1 MFLPSLTY
9 HNLYSIV
16 DSRDLTT
23 QFLPTYLRT
32 YRKRTGLTQT
42 EVAYVVGINRSDL
55 WLFETSRREPS
66 LRVLLA
72 LQVLYRIPIRKLF
85 MGLFLHCAGT
95 PGADCSSC
103 DGSLLRVGN
112 IRSRDCPSRN
122 WVGFPCASACPR
134 LALYEPKSQTIDTH
148 SRTGSPSAELRIRGI

>member
-85 MGLFLHCAGT
+85 MGLFLHCRRNT
-95 PGADCSSC
+95 RRRLQ
-103 DGSLLRVGN
+103 LLRRQLVAGGKHKK
-112 IRSRDCPSRN
+112 SRLSIQKLGWISTCLGLSLPAA
-122 WVGFPCASACPR
+122 V
-134 LALYEPKSQTIDTH
+134 
-148 SRTGSPSAELRIRGI
+148 